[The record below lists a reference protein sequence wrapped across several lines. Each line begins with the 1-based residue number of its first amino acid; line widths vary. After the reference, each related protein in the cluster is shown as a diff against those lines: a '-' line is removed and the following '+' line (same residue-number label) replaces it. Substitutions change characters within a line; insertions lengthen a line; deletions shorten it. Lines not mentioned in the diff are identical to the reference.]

1 MDYSAL
7 LHRIADKHEHESN
20 NAWIETAAI
29 REAAEYIKKLQRG
42 LELYERERIRFKHA
56 NPEMTGVYFISG
68 EGGSKDDNLL
78 PEHIWI
84 CPAYGC
90 DWSQRYERT
99 ESTTGPE
106 W

>member
-1 MDYSAL
+1 MDYAAL
-7 LHRIADKHEHESN
+7 LHTIADKHEHESDN
-20 NAWIETAAI
+20 VWVETAAI
-29 REAAEYIKKLQRG
+29 REVAEYIKKLERG
-42 LELYERERIRFKHA
+42 LNIYERERTRFKHA
-56 NPEMTGVYFISG
+56 KPEMTGAYFISG

-78 PEHIWI
+78 PEYIWI

-99 ESTTGPE
+99 ESTTGPQ